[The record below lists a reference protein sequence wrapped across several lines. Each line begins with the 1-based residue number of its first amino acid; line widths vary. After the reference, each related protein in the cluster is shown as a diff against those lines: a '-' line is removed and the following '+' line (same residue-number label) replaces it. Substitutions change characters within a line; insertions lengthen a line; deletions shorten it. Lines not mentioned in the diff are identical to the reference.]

1 MKSFNH
7 WIIDEVEEKFNL
19 RQKETLVPLE
29 EWLNNPETISDSHR
43 QTLLKLRQRLREYV
57 NGWNEVEMKMKF
69 ISFLI
74 DMADYDTAKYHTFF
88 DRPLTATIGTEQIN
102 GIVDLLIAQGKS
114 VPKHPFFCLHEYKP
128 SIPSSKDPTA
138 QTLVGMVVAQ
148 QLNQNGKPVYGICVV
163 GRLWYFIVLDQQEY
177 AVSLAYDATKD
188 DLFDIFKALLQV
200 KTIIETKLL

>member
-1 MKSFNH
+1 MKFFNH

-43 QTLLKLRQRLREYV
+43 QSLLKLRQRLREYV

-102 GIVDLLIAQGKS
+102 GIVDLLIAQGKN

-148 QLNQNGKPVYGICVV
+148 HLNQNSKPVYGICVV
-163 GRLWYFIVLDQQEY
+163 GRFWYFMVLDQQDY

-188 DLFDIFKALLQV
+188 GCVPIWGKSFIMQEIV
-200 KTIIETKLL
+200 G

>member
-102 GIVDLLIAQGKS
+102 GVVDLLIAQGKN

-163 GRLWYFIVLDQQEY
+163 GRFWYFIVLDQQEY

-188 DLFDIFKALLQV
+188 DLFDIFKVLLQV